1 MYLTFVTT
9 IDVYTIVVP
18 TTMKDEKENIEKKN
32 FPREVINDV
41 LRAGNW
47 MHERETEHL
56 KQYALSLEQYNVLV
70 LLRKLDGE
78 VVNMSTIQAGMISE
92 MSNATRLVEKLRVK
106 GYLTREQS
114 QENRRK
120 VEIKITQK
128 GMLLLTDIDKTQ
140 KKHEKKVVKNL
151 TSREIQTLSR
161 LLDKMQIEK

>member
-18 TTMKDEKENIEKKN
+18 TTMNEEKENNVKKN
-32 FPREVINDV
+32 IPREAINNL

-47 MHERETEHL
+47 MYEKETEHL

-70 LLRKLDGE
+70 LLRKMRSAII
-78 VVNMSTIQAGMISE
+78 NMSTIQEGMISE

-120 VEIKITQK
+120 VEIKITEK
-128 GMLLLTDIDKTQ
+128 GMFLLQEIDQTQ

-151 TSREIQTLSR
+151 TRREIETLSR
-161 LLDKMQIEK
+161 ILNKIQK

>member
-1 MYLTFVTT
+1 MNE
-9 IDVYTIVVP
+9 
-18 TTMKDEKENIEKKN
+18 EKGNSVKN
-32 FPREVINDV
+32 NFSREAINNL

-47 MHERETEHL
+47 IYEKETEHL

-70 LLRKLDGE
+70 LLREKRGE
-78 VVNMSTIQAGMISE
+78 EVNMSTIQDGMISE

-128 GMLLLTDIDKTQ
+128 GMLLMTDIDSTQ

-151 TSREIQTLSR
+151 TRREIETLSR
-161 LLDKMQIEK
+161 ILNKMQS